1 MLLEKS
7 DLKHPAFRTLYDLVK
22 IVFSPKYD
30 REKIETMKPI
40 MNLLLAIT
48 DFSEYFPW
56 FFNVGNWF
64 VVNLYVVR
72 K

>member
-30 REKIETMKPI
+30 CEKIETMKPN
-40 MNLLLAIT
+40 MYLLLAIT
-48 DFSEYFPW
+48 DFSEYFPLL
-56 FFNVGNWF
+56 FNVENWF
-64 VVNLYVVR
+64 VVNLYVV
-72 K
+72 KK